1 MNGRIKYALDDGV
14 EAFVIDPTSGILR
27 TAASLDRESI
37 PQYNIHVFAIDK
49 GSPSLSTAV
58 SSNIHNFKIK
68 ICTKIFN
75 FTGTCHNTY

>member
-27 TAASLDRESI
+27 TATSLDRESI

-58 SSNIHNFKIK
+58 SSCNFKNKYFALIL
-68 ICTKIFN
+68 N
-75 FTGTCHNTY
+75 FTGTCYYKN

>member
-14 EAFVIDPTSGILR
+14 EAFIIDPTSGILR

-58 SSNIHNFKIK
+58 SASRYNVNHETIAKS
-68 ICTKIFN
+68 
-75 FTGTCHNTY
+75 

>member
-27 TAASLDRESI
+27 TATSLDRESI

-58 SSNIHNFKIK
+58 SIIVEIIFSIQFVLKYKI
-68 ICTKIFN
+68 I
-75 FTGTCHNTY
+75 

>member
-1 MNGRIKYALDDGV
+1 V

-37 PQYNIHVFAIDK
+37 SQYNIHVFAIDK

-58 SSNIHNFKIK
+58 S
-68 ICTKIFN
+68 
-75 FTGTCHNTY
+75 

>member
-1 MNGRIKYALDDGV
+1 MSATDADSGLNGRIKYALDDGV

-58 SSNIHNFKIK
+58 SQSNLKKSNS
-68 ICTKIFN
+68 C
-75 FTGTCHNTY
+75 

>member
-27 TAASLDRESI
+27 TATSLDRESI

-58 SSNIHNFKIK
+58 SSFYKKKNFVTLFI
-68 ICTKIFN
+68 
-75 FTGTCHNTY
+75 FTGTCHYTN

>member
-58 SSNIHNFKIK
+58 NINIILKLNYMLKYSI
-68 ICTKIFN
+68 
-75 FTGTCHNTY
+75 